1 MSDYFSEYIVKRRT
15 PQKVKLIKAL
25 LVVLCV
31 FSVVLII
38 IPYIGM
44 ILTAVMIFFTWLY
57 FRNNDVEWEYTLV
70 EKSLYVDKIMQKA
83 KRKRI
88 AEYDLTKMEVMA
100 VEESDL
106 IKEYDRRN
114 LRRLDFT
121 SLIPENKR
129 YVIVIMHNN
138 ELIKVA
144 LEPSER
150 MLKEMR
156 DVAPRKV
163 HV

>member
-106 IKEYDRRN
+106 IKEYDKRN